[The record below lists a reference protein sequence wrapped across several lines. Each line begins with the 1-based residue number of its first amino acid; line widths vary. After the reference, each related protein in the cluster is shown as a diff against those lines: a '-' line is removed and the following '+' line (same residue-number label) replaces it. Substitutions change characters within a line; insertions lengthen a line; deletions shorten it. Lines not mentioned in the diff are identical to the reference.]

1 METETEEI
9 QKEIAQE
16 FVTPYMISK
25 MLKSS
30 GIERKPQQMYTYVR
44 NNLIPSEV
52 VGTQRLVK
60 IEDAEA
66 FVVKF
71 VAKHSK

>member
-1 METETEEI
+1 MQTEIEEKATELE
-9 QKEIAQE
+9 QE
-16 FVTPYMISK
+16 FVTPYMIHK
-25 MLKSS
+25 MLKSC
-30 GIERKPQQMYTYVR
+30 GIDRKPQQMYTYVR

-60 IEDAEA
+60 LEDAEA